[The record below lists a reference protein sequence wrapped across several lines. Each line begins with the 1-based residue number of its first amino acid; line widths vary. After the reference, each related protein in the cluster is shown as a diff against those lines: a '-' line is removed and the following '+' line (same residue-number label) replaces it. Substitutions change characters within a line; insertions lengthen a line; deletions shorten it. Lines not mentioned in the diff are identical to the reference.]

1 MICLKVVEEVATTH
15 ELCDKVGEFFVLE
28 LLDEVYNMVALLDGK
43 HGITLWDLVLAAQ
56 SLVLARVD
64 SLDGDFDTRNAM
76 LAKPDGI
83 ARALT
88 NDVVDSILVELV
100 REALSTQDSGQ

>member
-1 MICLKVVEEVATTH
+1 
-15 ELCDKVGEFFVLE
+15 
-28 LLDEVYNMVALLDGK
+28 MVALLDGE
-43 HGITLWDLVLAAQ
+43 HGIALRDLVLAAQ

-88 NDVVDSILVELV
+88 NDVIDSILVELV
-100 REALSTQDSGQ
+100 REALSIQDSSQ

>member
-1 MICLKVVEEVATTH
+1 MSLKVVEEVASTH
-15 ELCDKVGEFFVLE
+15 ELCHQVGEFLVLE
-28 LLDEVYNMVALLDGK
+28 LLDEVNNMVALLDGE
-43 HGITLWDLVLAAQ
+43 HGIALWDLVLAAQ

-76 LAKPDGI
+76 LAKPDRI
-83 ARALT
+83 ARAFT

-100 REALSTQDSGQ
+100 CEALSTQDSG